1 MHTHTHTLTF
11 LQNPFKLYLTIKFAV
26 GKKNSCTTMMCI
38 FFRKISKDDTKFKAT
53 IGKVSGGVHFLKEAD
68 IKRVMNS

>member
-1 MHTHTHTLTF
+1 
-11 LQNPFKLYLTIKFAV
+11 
-26 GKKNSCTTMMCI
+26 MCI